1 MTPPPGGTSGGQDA
15 SSGES
20 RQEGFRRTGGA
31 VLAQAEGCDTDTP
44 RPPGD
49 AGCFTS
55 VLPVLTTHLLR
66 GGNLPAESVILF

>member
-20 RQEGFRRTGGA
+20 RQEGLRRPGGA
-31 VLAQAEGCDTDTP
+31 ALAQAEGWDTDTP

-49 AGCFTS
+49 EGCFTP
-55 VLPVLTTHLLR
+55 VLPVLTAHLLR
-66 GGNLPAESVILF
+66 GGNLPVESVILF